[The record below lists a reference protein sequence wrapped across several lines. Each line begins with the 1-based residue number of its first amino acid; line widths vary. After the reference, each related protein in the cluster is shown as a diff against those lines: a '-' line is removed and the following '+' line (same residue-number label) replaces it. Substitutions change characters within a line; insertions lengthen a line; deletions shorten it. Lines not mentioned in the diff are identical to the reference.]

1 MGRNLQS
8 AGGFW
13 WLQALELCTSLRV
26 QAFFQ
31 REGFHQILGSSAVK
45 ESKPHTS
52 GCGFLLHMGA
62 SYLSS
67 ISFTVWLS
75 SHQG

>member
-1 MGRNLQS
+1 MGRNLQT

-13 WLQALELCTSLRV
+13 WPQVLELCTSLRV

-31 REGFHQILGSSAVK
+31 REGFHQILGSRAVK

-52 GCGFLLHMGA
+52 GYGFLSHMG
-62 SYLSS
+62 
-67 ISFTVWLS
+67 SFLP
-75 SHQG
+75 